1 MAEQIIIVGLGPG
14 GAGMLTRE
22 ADEALSAAHEVWVRT
37 ARHPVV
43 DELPGLAW
51 KPMDSFYEREDD
63 FSAVYEAIAA
73 EILRLAERPEGVCYA
88 VPGSPR
94 VGEATVARIL
104 LEAEKRGLTA
114 RIVEGLSFIE
124 PALGALGVDGLE
136 GLHVSDAVDLAA
148 RHHPPFPPSAHALVA
163 QLYSRALAGEA
174 KLTLMNQYPDEH
186 PVRLIHAAGTSG
198 QLVED
203 LALHEIDRSER
214 IAHLTTLYVPPIA
227 GALEEFQETISHLRA
242 PEGCPWDR
250 EQTHLT
256 IRGNLM
262 EEAYEV
268 LAALDRE
275 DPRELAEELGDLL
288 LQILLHAQIATEAGD
303 FRMADVIAGIDEK
316 IHRRHPHVFGGT
328 KVEGVGQ
335 VLSNWEQIKAEERS
349 GMETG
354 GKAKGLFDGV
364 PLALPAL
371 EQAVSYQKR
380 AARVGFD
387 WPTIAGVKAKVVEE
401 LAELEAAGGEQERE
415 HELGDVF
422 FALVNLA
429 RWLKVD
435 SESALRKSNARFR
448 ARFGRVE
455 AAAARTGKALKE
467 MTLEELDALWEEAK
481 KAENG
486 E

>member
-1 MAEQIIIVGLGPG
+1 MAKQITIVGLGPG

-22 ADEALSAAHEVWVRT
+22 AHEALSAAHEVWVRT
-37 ARHPVV
+37 ARHPAV
-43 DELPGLAW
+43 DELPGLDW
-51 KPMDSFYEREDD
+51 KPMDTFYEQEDD
-63 FSAVYEAIAA
+63 FSAVYKAIAA
-73 EILRLAERPEGVCYA
+73 EVLRLAERPGGVCYA

-94 VGEATVARIL
+94 VGESTVPLIL
-104 LEAEKRGLTA
+104 LESEKRGVTV

-124 PALGALGVDGLE
+124 PALAALGVDALDGLS
-136 GLHVSDAVDLAA
+136 VSDAVELAA

-163 QLYSRALAGEA
+163 QLYSRTLAGEV

-198 QLVED
+198 QTVED

-214 IAHLTTLYVPPIA
+214 IAHLTTLYVPPLA
-227 GALEEFQETISHLRA
+227 GALEEFQETIAHLRA

-268 LAALDRE
+268 LEALDRE

-316 IHRRHPHVFGGT
+316 IHRRHPHVFGGA
-328 KVEGVGQ
+328 KVDGVGQ
-335 VLSNWEQIKAEERS
+335 VLSNWEQIKAGERN
-349 GMETG
+349 
-354 GKAKGLFDGV
+354 GKAKGGKGLFDGV

-387 WPTIAGVKAKVVEE
+387 WPAIEGVKAKVAEE
-401 LAELEAAGGEQERE
+401 LAELEAAADEQERE

-422 FALVNLA
+422 FAVVNLA

-435 SESALRKSNARFR
+435 AESALRKSNARFR
-448 ARFGRVE
+448 KRFGHVE
-455 AAAARTGKALKE
+455 AASALSGKSLKD

-481 KAENG
+481 AE

>member
-1 MAEQIIIVGLGPG
+1 MAKQITIVGLGPG

-22 ADEALSAAHEVWVRT
+22 AHEALSAAHEVWVRT
-37 ARHPVV
+37 ARHPAV

-51 KPMDSFYEREDD
+51 KPMDSFYEQEDD
-63 FSAVYEAIAA
+63 FSAVYKAIAA
-73 EILRLAERPEGVCYA
+73 EVLRLAERPGGVCYA

-94 VGEATVARIL
+94 VGESTVPQIL
-104 LEAEKRGLTA
+104 LGAAKSGVTV

-124 PALGALGVDGLE
+124 PALGALGVDGLD
-136 GLHVSDAVDLAA
+136 GLCVSDAVELAA

-163 QLYSRALAGEA
+163 QLYSRTLAGEV

-198 QLVED
+198 QTVED

-214 IAHLTTLYVPPIA
+214 IAHLTTLYVPPFA
-227 GALEEFQETISHLRA
+227 GALEEFQETIAHLRA

-275 DPRELAEELGDLL
+275 DPGELAEELGDLL

-316 IHRRHPHVFGGT
+316 IHRRHPHVFGGA

-335 VLSNWEQIKAEERS
+335 VLSNWEQIKAGERN
-349 GMETG
+349 
-354 GKAKGLFDGV
+354 GKAKGGKGLFDGV

-387 WPTIAGVKAKVVEE
+387 WPAIDGVKAKVAEE
-401 LAELEAAGGEQERE
+401 LAELEAAADEQERE

-422 FALVNLA
+422 FAVVNWA

-435 SESALRKSNARFR
+435 AESALRKSNARFR
-448 ARFGRVE
+448 ERFGHVE
-455 AAAARTGKALKE
+455 DASARSGKSLKD

-481 KAENG
+481 AEENKS
-486 E
+486 

>member
-1 MAEQIIIVGLGPG
+1 MKAAITIVGLGPG

-22 ADEALSAAHEVWVRT
+22 AHEALSAAREVWVRT
-37 ARHPVV
+37 ARHPAV
-43 DELPGLAW
+43 DELPELPW
-51 KPMDSFYEREDD
+51 KPMDSFYEKADD
-63 FSAVYEAIAA
+63 FSAVYKAIAA
-73 EILRLAERPEGVCYA
+73 EVLRLGERPEGVCYA

-94 VGEATVARIL
+94 VGESTVPQIL
-104 LEAEKRGLTA
+104 NLAKERGLEV
-114 RIVEGLSFIE
+114 RLVEGLSFIE
-124 PALGALGVDGLE
+124 PALGVLGVDPLDGLY
-136 GLHVSDAVDLAA
+136 VSDAAELAA

-163 QLYSRALAGEA
+163 QLYSRTLAGEV
-174 KLTLMNQYPDEH
+174 KLTLMNQYPEEH
-186 PVRLIHAAGTSG
+186 PVRLIHAAGTPG
-198 QLVED
+198 QTVEEMP
-203 LALHEIDRSER
+203 LYEIDRSER
-214 IAHLTTLYVPPIA
+214 IAHLTTLYIPPLP
-227 GALEEFQETISHLRA
+227 GALEEFQETIAHLRA

-262 EEAYEV
+262 EETYEV
-268 LAALDRE
+268 LEALDRE

-303 FRMADVIAGIDEK
+303 FRMTDVVAGIDEK
-316 IHRRHPHVFGGT
+316 IHRRHPHVFGSAR
-328 KVEGVGQ
+328 VDGVGQ
-335 VLSNWEQIKAEERS
+335 VLANWEEIKAEERN
-349 GMETG
+349 GKEKG
-354 GKAKGLFDGV
+354 GKGLFDGV
-364 PLALPAL
+364 PPALPAL

-387 WPTIAGVKAKVVEE
+387 WPTIDGVKAKVAEE
-401 LAELEAAGGEQERE
+401 LAELEAAADERERE

-422 FALVNLA
+422 FAVVNLA

-435 SESALRKSNARFR
+435 AESALRESNARFR

-455 AAAARTGKALKE
+455 AGVARLGKTLKD

-481 KAENG
+481 KLEGG